1 MKLQDAPRKAVEERN
16 ATACGRI
23 ADVLRFRY
31 GMNLRPDRC
40 GGRERGCSPALWE
53 SLMYEA
59 DRGYD

>member
-31 GMNLRPDRC
+31 GMNYDQTVAVAESVAARPRC
-40 GGRERGCSPALWE
+40 GNH
-53 SLMYEA
+53 
-59 DRGYD
+59 